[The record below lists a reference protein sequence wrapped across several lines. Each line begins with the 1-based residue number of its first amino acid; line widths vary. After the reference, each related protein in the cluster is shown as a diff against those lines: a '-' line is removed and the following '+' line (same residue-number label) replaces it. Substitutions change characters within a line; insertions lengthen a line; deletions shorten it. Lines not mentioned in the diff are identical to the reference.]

1 MIGFAIV
8 GALVTAVVIILGV
21 SVLVDKISN
30 KEE

>member
-8 GALVTAVVIILGV
+8 GALVTAVIIILGV
-21 SVLVDKISN
+21 SVLIDKISN